1 MSELEMPVLIA
12 LFILAG
18 SVAGYMAGLLGIGG
32 GAILVPVLFQTF
44 IFLGLHEAH
53 QMHAA
58 VATSLTIIVL
68 TSIQSG
74 RVHYKNDAVDMTIV
88 RQWAPF
94 SVIGVVSGALLAGY
108 FNAEVLKIIFAILTS
123 LIALNMMFNDV
134 DETLDGKMPIIW
146 LQRGVASMIGFF
158 SALMGIGG
166 GAFSVTVMRLF
177 GRPIHKAVGTAA
189 VLGIFIALPGSLGF
203 VVSGWGKEGLAPYF
217 LGYVNWLAVL
227 LLIPLTTLTAPMGA
241 RMAHRIDRKKL
252 EKIFIFFLFLASA
265 RILWSVF

>member
-1 MSELEMPVLIA
+1 MRFFFTFLHKLLIKH
-12 LFILAG
+12 LQL
-18 SVAGYMAGLLGIGG
+18 
-32 GAILVPVLFQTF
+32 
-44 IFLGLHEAH
+44 
-53 QMHAA
+53 
-58 VATSLTIIVL
+58 
-68 TSIQSG
+68 
-74 RVHYKNDAVDMTIV
+74 
-88 RQWAPF
+88 
-94 SVIGVVSGALLAGY
+94 
-108 FNAEVLKIIFAILTS
+108 
-123 LIALNMMFNDV
+123 FNDV

-217 LGYVNWLAVL
+217 LGYVNLLAVL
-227 LLIPLTTLTAPMGA
+227 LLIPVTTLTAPMGG